1 MKIIENIKE
10 YKINIATRSEP
21 SLNESFIINGY
32 KCKTILKNPLKCSD
46 CIFYGNIFDLECRS
60 LQCQWHKREDGNDV
74 IFIYT

>member
-46 CIFYGNIFDLECRS
+46 CVFLWKYI
-60 LQCQWHKREDGNDV
+60 
-74 IFIYT
+74 